1 MLTEPTID
9 KLHGLRLG
17 AMAAAWTAQR
27 EDPKM
32 NEIDF
37 DGRFGSVAG
46 VLRAAV
52 AVKDQ
57 ASCRSSLARMV
68 QTPGA

>member
-9 KLHGLRLG
+9 KLHALRLG
-17 AMAAAWTAQR
+17 AMAAAWTAQH

-37 DGRFGSVAG
+37 DGRFGILHIRPDDG
-46 VLRAAV
+46 
-52 AVKDQ
+52 
-57 ASCRSSLARMV
+57 ASSG
-68 QTPGA
+68 GAFG